1 MTEKVTKEVVIKGIS
16 GKEAALEENFVI
28 SEGAMA
34 SVATNA
40 LMAATASNLTG
51 KIHKQMKYGLPVTI
65 LETSFCDCCREHWAW
80 EPLLGRGW

>member
-1 MTEKVTKEVVIKGIS
+1 MAKEVVIKGIS
-16 GKEAALEENFVI
+16 GTEAALEENFVI

-34 SVATNA
+34 SVASNA

-65 LETSFCDCCREHWAW
+65 LETSDLNSFCYCCREHWAW

>member
-1 MTEKVTKEVVIKGIS
+1 MTKEVVIKGIS
-16 GKEAALEENFVI
+16 GTEAALEENFVI
-28 SEGAMA
+28 SKGTMA

-65 LETSFCDCCREHWAW
+65 LETSDLNSFCYCCRDHWTW